1 MILPLLLLKF
11 QCFIYYI
18 FPPVSET
25 LSFSA
30 DQRKNEPPLEKLKSL
45 KAATRDVL

>member
-25 LSFSA
+25 SFSA
-30 DQRKNEPPLEKLKSL
+30 DQRKNEPPLENLKSL